1 MSFADGLRR
10 QCERAKGDVATVLR
24 KTALELQTGMVMM
37 SPVYTGR
44 FRGNWQVGFGTV
56 NPDVSSP
63 DDLSG
68 SAAIARTAA
77 ALANWTPGTTIW
89 LTNSLPYAR
98 RLEYGWSKQ
107 APGGMV
113 RLTVQNY
120 QAALKAAIKGK

>member
-1 MSFADGLRR
+1 MSFADSLRR

-24 KTALELQTGMVMM
+24 KTALELQTGVVMM
-37 SPVYTGR
+37 SPVETGR
-44 FRGNWQVGFGTV
+44 FRGNWQVGFGAINT
-56 NPDVSSP
+56 NTSSP
-63 DDLSG
+63 DDPAG

-77 ALANWTPGTTIW
+77 ELDSWTPGTTIW

-98 RLEYGWSKQ
+98 RLEYGWSKK